1 MDFKNV
7 LVVGGAGYIGSHTC
21 KELKLSGF
29 NPVVLDNLSEGH
41 DWAVKFGPIEQGDAG
56 DYDFV
61 KSVLAK
67 HEIGGV
73 LHFAA
78 NAYVGESVSN
88 PRKYIKNNVT
98 AMDQLL
104 GACIDSGVKNVI
116 FSSSCATYGV
126 PQYVPL
132 NEGHPQNPIS
142 PYGDTKFM
150 GERIL
155 HWYSGAYDLNYV
167 ALRYFNA
174 SGADPDGEIGE
185 VHDPETH
192 LIPLILQAILG
203 KRPHIGVFGTDYDTP
218 DGTAI
223 RDYIHV
229 KDLASGHVKAL
240 EYLINGG
247 ESTKVNLGSGKG
259 YSVKEVIDTAA
270 KVTGRDVPVQ
280 YQERRAGDPP
290 ALYANPDKAKSLL
303 NWTPQ
308 YSDLETILKTAWAWE
323 NKRAELG
330 V

>member
-41 DWAVKFGPIEQGDAG
+41 DWSVKYGILENGEAG
-56 DYDFV
+56 DYEFV
-61 KSVLAK
+61 TNVLKK
-67 HEIGGV
+67 HEIGSV

-78 NAYVGESVSN
+78 HAYVGESVSN

-98 AMDQLL
+98 AMDTLL
-104 GACIDSGVKNVI
+104 GACIDSGVKKVI

-132 NEGHPQNPIS
+132 NESHPQAPIS
-142 PYGDTKFM
+142 PYGETKYM

-155 HWYSGAYDLNYV
+155 HWYSGAYDLRYV

-218 DGTAI
+218 DGTAV
-223 RDYIHV
+223 RDYVHV

-240 EYLINGG
+240 QYLIDGG
-247 ESTKVNLGSGKG
+247 ESTKINLGSGHG

-270 KVTGRDVPVQ
+270 KVTGKPVPVE
-280 YQERRAGDPP
+280 YQARRAGDPP
-290 ALYANPDKAKSLL
+290 SLYANPELANELL
-303 NWTPQ
+303 KWKPE
-308 YSDLETILKTAWAWE
+308 YSDLETILRTAWNWE